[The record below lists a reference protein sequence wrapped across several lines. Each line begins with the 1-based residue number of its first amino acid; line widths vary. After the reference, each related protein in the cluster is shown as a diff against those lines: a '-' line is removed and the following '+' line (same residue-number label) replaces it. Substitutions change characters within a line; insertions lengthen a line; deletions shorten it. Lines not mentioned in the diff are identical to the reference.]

1 MMRYS
6 QNCYMRV
13 ETFKNLKGFQE
24 LDKVFVQLLNH
35 KVKIIKLLKKKK
47 KECLVPTHSGQIKG
61 EVLFICYYKK
71 AVQVRPTFGSNC
83 SPNTQISST
92 LSA

>member
-6 QNCYMRV
+6 QNCYTRV

-47 KECLVPTHSGQIKG
+47 KRMFSSNTLRSDKG
-61 EVLFICYYKK
+61 GRAFYML
-71 AVQVRPTFGSNC
+71 
-83 SPNTQISST
+83 
-92 LSA
+92 L

>member
-1 MMRYS
+1 MMRYC

-35 KVKIIKLLKKKK
+35 KVKIIKL
-47 KECLVPTHSGQIKG
+47 
-61 EVLFICYYKK
+61 
-71 AVQVRPTFGSNC
+71 
-83 SPNTQISST
+83 
-92 LSA
+92 

>member
-6 QNCYMRV
+6 QNCYTRV

-47 KECLVPTHSGQIKG
+47 RMFSSNTLRSDKG
-61 EVLFICYYKK
+61 
-71 AVQVRPTFGSNC
+71 GSAFYM
-83 SPNTQISST
+83 
-92 LSA
+92 LL

>member
-1 MMRYS
+1 MMHYS
-6 QNCYMRV
+6 QNCYTRV

-47 KECLVPTHSGQIKG
+47 RMFSSNTLRSDKG
-61 EVLFICYYKK
+61 
-71 AVQVRPTFGSNC
+71 GSAFYM
-83 SPNTQISST
+83 
-92 LSA
+92 LL

>member
-6 QNCYMRV
+6 QNCYTRV

-24 LDKVFVQLLNH
+24 LDKVFFQLLNH

-47 KECLVPTHSGQIKG
+47 RMFSSNTLRSDKG
-61 EVLFICYYKK
+61 
-71 AVQVRPTFGSNC
+71 GSAFYM
-83 SPNTQISST
+83 
-92 LSA
+92 LL

>member
-6 QNCYMRV
+6 QNCYTRV

-35 KVKIIKLLKKKK
+35 KVKIIKLLKKKEK
-47 KECLVPTHSGQIKG
+47 RMFSSNTLRSDKG
-61 EVLFICYYKK
+61 GRAFYML
-71 AVQVRPTFGSNC
+71 
-83 SPNTQISST
+83 
-92 LSA
+92 L

>member
-6 QNCYMRV
+6 QNCYTRV

-47 KECLVPTHSGQIKG
+47 IRMFSSNTLRSDKG
-61 EVLFICYYKK
+61 GRAFYML
-71 AVQVRPTFGSNC
+71 
-83 SPNTQISST
+83 
-92 LSA
+92 L